1 VSRYD
6 AERDPVRVAGRWL
19 RWTLRWI
26 VVPAIIGVIVSANL
40 DLRSLP
46 FIGSERE
53 TAVLFLD
60 GQAYFGHLDDSGEGG
75 TLVLRDV
82 YYFKSGDS
90 GTTGVA
96 VALVRRGTEA
106 HEPADGM
113 RINRDR
119 VLAIERVGL
128 ASGVAQAIQV
138 ERAIL
143 HTRPGVSLNRAA
155 VAGAAA
161 LASQRVA
168 AEHDIARGWT
178 AAVEQLR
185 KLNDLV
191 LPVTRAE
198 AQVITDKATAD
209 LRTVRFNGLVALAKA
224 VGISDAD
231 ADAYARA
238 TDPLLES
245 QSFANDTAVLLA
257 PDIDAV
263 VARAIQL
270 YAQVGDAAA
279 KQLTQPQAT
288 PTPTSTPT
296 PPSPAPTPRATPTAS
311 PRP

>member
-1 VSRYD
+1 MSRYD

-26 VVPAIIGVIVSANL
+26 AVPAIIGVIVSASL

-209 LRTVRFNGLVALAKA
+209 LRTV
-224 VGISDAD
+224 GISDAD